1 MEGISYMKKII
12 LSIDGMTCS
21 ACSNGLEKY
30 LLKQDGI
37 INASV
42 NLVMSNALVEYDET
56 KLNIKNV
63 EASFIL
69 GHKND
74 TVFISARSLGQINV
88 HVLMEKLGGGGH
100 IDIAGAQL
108 KNVTLNQ
115 AYKKVHQII
124 EEYLEEENQ

>member
-1 MEGISYMKKII
+1 MAKLKITLKKSKIGRI
-12 LSIDGMTCS
+12 
-21 ACSNGLEKY
+21 EKH
-30 LLKQDGI
+30 
-37 INASV
+37 
-42 NLVMSNALVEYDET
+42 
-56 KLNIKNV
+56 IKNV

>member
-1 MEGISYMKKII
+1 MKLVR
-12 LSIDGMTCS
+12 LSFLRI
-21 ACSNGLEKY
+21 
-30 LLKQDGI
+30 
-37 INASV
+37 ASH
-42 NLVMSNALVEYDET
+42 
-56 KLNIKNV
+56 IQ
-63 EASFIL
+63 L

-115 AYKKVHQII
+115 AYKQVHQII

>member
-1 MEGISYMKKII
+1 MLFKSNVEDFIARADIIKNTKII
-12 LSIDGMTCS
+12 NKRICIAYSESEI
-21 ACSNGLEKY
+21 SN
-30 LLKQDGI
+30 
-37 INASV
+37 INVVIAK
-42 NLVMSNALVEYDET
+42 AADEL
-56 KLNIKNV
+56 LNIKNV

-88 HVLMEKLGGGGH
+88 HVL
-100 IDIAGAQL
+100 AGAQL

-115 AYKKVHQII
+115 AYKQVHQII